1 MDSVIKQMY
10 GDVNLQKSLN
20 IMGKHFSAV
29 QEFEKNNSYL
39 RSIQKYDLA
48 LKSAGDSLLA
58 MQGINK
64 NILGMQ
70 SIIEQN
76 RPLMNILSSMSETM
90 KLSSNLS
97 SNVESIGITRH
108 LPRNSLMEM
117 ATGVSSSMPSTI
129 AALFET
135 HNRLNKNPTFQA
147 IIDNQHFLQRISEQ
161 SPFISAV
168 QRHTSSLEKIF
179 GNSSVLAQMA
189 ESKTLFNSALSVA
202 ASALNFSSALYSLSI
217 DEQQKIVA
225 LLEQLDLDD
234 DVDVEVSEAL
244 PDELQEE
251 CDTFIVAIRTFW
263 KDNSEYLL
271 GIAATAD
278 TTVKSLVTN
287 DIDGNIF
294 TIVLFVYYWVNLL
307 VNFYLKC
314 KNISDDNNSDDNKNE

>member
-29 QEFEKNNSYL
+29 QEFERNNSYL
-39 RSIQKYDLA
+39 RSIQKYDSA

-76 RPLMNILSSMSETM
+76 RPLMNILSSMKNSFHPSHVPAGVAEAIRTA
-90 KLSSNLS
+90 NP
-97 SNVESIGITRH
+97 
-108 LPRNSLMEM
+108 LPKNSLMEM
-117 ATGVSSSMPSTI
+117 ATGVSSSLPRTI

-147 IIDNQHFLQRISEQ
+147 IIDNKHFLQRISEQ

-179 GNSSVLAQMA
+179 GSSAVLAQMA
-189 ESKTLFNSALSVA
+189 ESKTLFDSAVPVV
-202 ASALNFSSALYSLSI
+202 ASALNFSSALDSLSI
-217 DEQQKIVA
+217 DEQQRIVDI
-225 LLEQLDLDD
+225 LEQLDLDD

-294 TIVLFVYYWVNLL
+294 TIVLFVYY
-307 VNFYLKC
+307 
-314 KNISDDNNSDDNKNE
+314 